1 MKYSQMTNSLLV
13 KNHKDYPTQHKTRN
27 DKFGFTNKLE
37 NICNE
42 KPYAEIPN
50 MTDALLR
57 VRQNKRTLNLN
68 MVNAT
73 TSKTRT

>member
-1 MKYSQMTNSLLV
+1 MANSLLI

-37 NICNE
+37 NICSD
-42 KPYAEIPN
+42 KPYAKIPN
-50 MTDALLR
+50 MADALSK
-57 VRQNKRTLNLN
+57 VRTNKRTLSLK

-73 TSKTRT
+73 TSKTRN